1 MTLDSAYDFFES
13 LESKTIKKSEIKVYE
28 KFLHIL
34 KGLKTRE
41 FSKDEIESIEAE
53 LDRLNLE
60 SNPENR
66 KRHVTKALS
75 TFEKFLKDTFTLT
88 TKAYYT
94 NMGVALGSSFGL
106 LFGVAILSS
115 LERSLGISLGLM
127 GGMFI
132 GLTIGRSL
140 EAKAIAEGRVL

>member
-1 MTLDSAYDFFES
+1 MTINNAYDFFES
-13 LESKTIKKSEIKVYE
+13 LESETSKKSEIKVYE
-28 KFLHIL
+28 KYLHIL
-34 KGLKTRE
+34 KGLRARE
-41 FSKDEIESIEAE
+41 FSKDEIETIEAE

-66 KRHVTKALS
+66 KRHFTKALS

-88 TKAYYT
+88 AKGYYT

-115 LERSLGISLGLM
+115 LERCLGISLGLM

-132 GLTIGRSL
+132 GLTIGRNM
-140 EAKAIAEGRVL
+140 EAKAVAEGRVL